1 MLSLQTIFGQFLGDA
16 TRSGATVWN
25 TIYTL
30 FSPTKALEYALTTPL
45 QVKRVFILS
54 AVLVPLFLLLILRE
68 EGLHSFVEILLSSYR
83 NQDLTILME
92 SIFFGPSLMSW
103 SFEFLVMLIWSI
115 PIFPTIIFVDH
126 NWLQGIFEYM
136 LITFLLFK
144 GLARTFSLLSLVMF
158 FPNVSERLIGHI
170 LPHFQFK
177 GALANLFMTLVVCY
191 FFPIAGLGIIFNV
204 SISIAGFYVKESIDR
219 GVTKDLEN
227 PHRCYCLWVI
237 FLYLVSIVAVLV
249 DIENFWFRVLLYM
262 AFFIYGFIPVFWNL
276 RYSINS

>member
-1 MLSLQTIFGQFLGDA
+1 MTKYVLERHATEKKFRTTYVSGVRSGTHMLSLQTIFGQFLGDA

-177 GALANLFMTLVVCY
+177 GALANLFMTLVGSTWIRMYPRKEHEKKKKREGEKISTCRAIHLR
-191 FFPIAGLGIIFNV
+191 FRSFLTFPSRL
-204 SISIAGFYVKESIDR
+204 
-219 GVTKDLEN
+219 
-227 PHRCYCLWVI
+227 
-237 FLYLVSIVAVLV
+237 LV
-249 DIENFWFRVLLYM
+249 FM
-262 AFFIYGFIPVFWNL
+262 
-276 RYSINS
+276 